1 MTPPSLRIGVVGA
14 TGLIG
19 RTLCERLAA
28 RGDRPVVFSRDPAK
42 VRRVIP
48 QADDARPNDAL
59 AHGGLDDLDAVV
71 NLAGEPV
78 MGQRWDPA
86 FKARIRDSRV
96 RTTRAVVDG
105 IAHAKGRVK
114 TLVNA
119 SAVGFYGPRGDERVG
134 EDAAPGGDFLA
145 GVCVD
150 WEREAQR
157 AAEHGAREVRLR
169 IGIVLGDGGAL
180 TQMVTPFKL
189 FAGGHVGSGQQY
201 MPWVHL
207 DDVVGAALFAL
218 DTPTLRGPVNVTAPE
233 PLRASAFARVLGSVL
248 RRPAWLP
255 VPTFA
260 LRVAVGEVA
269 EVVTTGQN
277 ATPDAL
283 RAAGYTFRHP
293 DLAAALRDALGPHPA
308 SAA

>member
-1 MTPPSLRIGVVGA
+1 MDHTALRIGVVGA

-19 RTLCERLAA
+19 RTLCARLAD
-28 RGDRPVVFSRDPAK
+28 RGDRVVVFSRDPEK

-48 QADDARPNDAL
+48 RADDARPNDAL
-59 AHGGLDDLDAVV
+59 ARGGLDDLDAVV

-78 MGQRWDPA
+78 MGQRWDTA
-86 FKARIRDSRV
+86 FKSRIRESRV

-134 EDAAPGGDFLA
+134 EGASAGGDFLA
-145 GVCVD
+145 GVCAD

-157 AAEHGAREVRLR
+157 AGEHGAREVRLR

-189 FAGGHVGSGQQY
+189 FAGGHLGDGRQY
-201 MPWVHL
+201 MPWVHI

-218 DTPTLRGPVNVTAPE
+218 DTPTLRGPVNVTAPN
-233 PLRASAFARVLGSVL
+233 PLRANAFARALGSAMH
-248 RRPAWLP
+248 RPAWLP

-260 LRVAVGEVA
+260 LRIAVGEA
-269 EVVTTGQN
+269 ADVVTTGQN
-277 ATPDAL
+277 APPDAL
-283 RAAGYTFRHP
+283 LAAGYTFARP
-293 DLAAALRDALGPHPA
+293 DLDDALREALRGPAGPT
-308 SAA
+308 